1 MTRFHE
7 LLRTANNLRLLAEI
21 GRSGGEISTI
31 ADLVDSYLGSPM
43 MAACVE
49 RFRAVPGGAQLLEE
63 RYPPLKPDIDALA
76 RLPQGT
82 LGHRYAQLIRSLHYD
97 PKIFRPRDISSEER
111 WLTQRIASTHDVH
124 HVVVG
129 FGTEQVGELGVLTV
143 SALQIGFPA
152 YVLLSTV
159 GQLATFRLHGERFPL
174 LCQAVAQGAALAR
187 TSPCL
192 AAVRWE
198 EGWDKPLS
206 QWRQELGIQDPA
218 DGEPWG
224 LDSQLGTLPSQ
235 PA

>member
-1 MTRFHE
+1 MTRFQD
-7 LLRTANNLRLLAEI
+7 LLRTANNLRLLTEI
-21 GRSGGEISTI
+21 GRSGGALASI

-43 MAACVE
+43 MEACLE
-49 RFRAVPGGAQLLEE
+49 RFRATPGGALLLEE

-76 RLPQGT
+76 LLPPGT

-97 PKIFRPRDISSEER
+97 PEFFRPRDVSTEER

-124 HVVVG
+124 HVVCG
-129 FGTEQVGELGVLTV
+129 FGTEQAGEIGVLTLT
-143 SALQIGFPA
+143 ALQIGFPA

-159 GQLATFRLHGERFPL
+159 GQLATFRLQPDRFPRL
-174 LCQAVAQGAALAR
+174 SQAVAQGAALAR
-187 TSPCL
+187 STPCL

-206 QWRQELGIQDPA
+206 QWRQELGILDPA

-224 LDSQLGTLPSQ
+224 LDAQLGALPC
-235 PA
+235 PLA